1 MEDQIDFSEVKL
13 LLTFDKFLVHPVC
26 KKTHRLLFQKYNP
39 KQTHIS
45 AVSEQ
50 TRCTPQ
56 TPSLVCYNGT
66 RKQRERE
73 RESER
78 ERIKKQEGRED
89 MSNVGVGSS

>member
-56 TPSLVCYNGT
+56 TPSLVCYNE
-66 RKQRERE
+66 RENRERE
-73 RESER
+73 RERAR
-78 ERIKKQEGRED
+78 ERARERGLKNRKEGRT
-89 MSNVGVGSS
+89 